1 MRSRQRYTGMRSH
14 QTIPGDIA
22 WPPASTMQAAA
33 PGDIRLGVA
42 TGIWTVL
49 GDLGAD
55 PDQVIVESGVD
66 PGIFDDPANLISH
79 AVLGRLYQHCTERTN
94 CPHFGLLVGEKASLS
109 SLGLVGM
116 LMKSSDTLGEALHV
130 LEAHLRIINRGA
142 IVHFETDAE
151 IVVLRYSVYEP
162 GGGEGVAHFSDAA
175 LAAAVRVI
183 RELCG
188 TKLEPSEVLVPR
200 RQPADL
206 EPYRR
211 VFRAPIRFN
220 EEAAAL
226 VFPAQWLD
234 MHVSFSDI
242 AAHEALELRLL
253 DMAQI
258 AGVDLRDQL
267 LRMLRV
273 ELVKTKSSSSAMAR
287 RLAIHRRTLNRHLK
301 AEGMGF
307 RTLADEVRFAVARQ
321 LLSDTD
327 IPLAQIAAA
336 LDFSEPA
343 AFTRGFQRW
352 SGLAPSTWRAHANS
366 VPVAR
371 TAGRPIPIDYNRGS
385 PRPPRDDRRRDPQDR
400 MRDRCMV
407 P

>member
-1 MRSRQRYTGMRSH
+1 MRSRQRYTGERTR
-14 QTIPGDIA
+14 QPIPMDIA
-22 WPPASTMQAAA
+22 WPLASSTQAAA

-66 PGIFDDPANLISH
+66 PGIFDDSANLISH
-79 AVLGRLYQHCTERTN
+79 AVLGRLYQHCAERTN
-94 CPHFGLLVGEKASLS
+94 CPHCGLLVGEKASLS

-116 LMKSSDTLGEALHV
+116 LMKSSDTLGEALRV

-142 IVHFETDAE
+142 VAHLETDAE

-162 GGGEGVAHFSDAA
+162 GGGEGVAHFSDAS
-175 LAAAVRVI
+175 LAAALRLI

-200 RQPADL
+200 RKPADL

-211 VFRAPIRFN
+211 VFSAPVRFN

-234 MHVSFSDI
+234 MHVSFSDM

-253 DMAQI
+253 DMAQTT
-258 AGVDLRDQL
+258 GVDLRDQL

-273 ELVKTKSSSSAMAR
+273 ELVKTKCSSSAMAH
-287 RLAIHRRTLNRHLK
+287 RLGIHRRTLNRYLK

-327 IPLAQIAAA
+327 C
-336 LDFSEPA
+336 
-343 AFTRGFQRW
+343 
-352 SGLAPSTWRAHANS
+352 
-366 VPVAR
+366 
-371 TAGRPIPIDYNRGS
+371 
-385 PRPPRDDRRRDPQDR
+385 RPPSRSRNRHAVRVCPPSAR
-400 MRDRCMV
+400 G
-407 P
+407 